1 VAVAPA
7 LPYLKRGRRRSS
19 AAIRER
25 SSSPTAAGW
34 SSEGSSRIEIVA
46 PDRYCTVLLLG
57 YAPPL
62 FDAEIVA
69 GTEWIVRLQPPAG
82 TGWVLELL
90 ALVERWLESARLP
103 CAKLRYEGRSFVIR
117 SSTEIAEFVAAVE
130 SSSAPAAGLM
140 P

>member
-7 LPYLKRGRRRSS
+7 LPYLKRGRKRSS
-19 AAIRER
+19 AAVQDR

-34 SSEGSSRIEIVA
+34 SSKSSIRIEIVA

-82 TGWVLELL
+82 TGWVLELH

-117 SSTEIAEFVAAVE
+117 SSTEIAEFVAAAG
-130 SSSAPAAGLM
+130 SSTEAATGPM